1 MKMSKNS
8 RNNLKLVHEQ
18 LDVLLEYFQ
27 RSVDSLTMFVEEA
40 DENGEISISERN
52 EIRNLVLK
60 LDKTMNKVF
69 QLEGQVPVLE

>member
-8 RNNLKLVHEQ
+8 RSNLKLVHEQ
-18 LDVLLEYFQ
+18 LDTLLEYFQ
-27 RSVDSLTMFVEEA
+27 RTVDSLTMFVEEA

-69 QLEGQVPVLE
+69 ELEGQVPVLE

>member
-1 MKMSKNS
+1 MKMSKSS

-18 LDVLLEYFQ
+18 LDSLLEYFQ
-27 RSVDSLTMFVEEA
+27 RTVDSLTMFVEEA